1 MKNLTQYKL
10 DAHLL
15 SGGVRRMARVA
26 TTITLIVI
34 GSGCAASPDAVVQRT
49 GTQDGISE
57 TSYSGT
63 GKRAEDGLPL
73 SQAVVSTPANNAQ
86 TVVEKSGL
94 QSEARGAIAAQRS
107 EGETSGNIAV
117 TVTGNAQADGNPA
130 ATANTQLQRVEKLI
144 EESSA
149 AQQVAGSEVQAAHAK
164 REEARQLYSQAQRA
178 GESGDTEKMD
188 QLLKDA
194 TNTMFDAVRLAGRK
208 DVVAIND
215 EQRFRQ
221 RLESV
226 KVLLEAHSRISGE
239 KDSAVEGKAL
249 VKKLQPDLD
258 GAERLA
264 EQGDFS
270 QALVLVDT
278 VYTQVKASVQGLRE
292 GDTLVRTLHFANKEE
307 EYHYEVDRNDT
318 HKMLVTMLLKEKL
331 ESKPDISKMV
341 DPYLQKA
348 DEVRSDA
355 EKLAGQ
361 GKYGEAIERLEESTK
376 HLVRAIRGAGV
387 YIPG

>member
-1 MKNLTQYKL
+1 MKNLKQYQL
-10 DAHLL
+10 DTDFL
-15 SGGVRRMARVA
+15 SGRVRRMARVA
-26 TTITLIVI
+26 TTITLIVM
-34 GSGCAASPDAVVQRT
+34 GFGCAVSPDAVVQRT
-49 GTQDGISE
+49 EAQARGAQ

-63 GKRAEDGLPL
+63 EKVVEDKLPL
-73 SQAVVSTPANNAQ
+73 SQAVASTSVNNTK
-86 TVVEKSGL
+86 TVIEKSGL
-94 QSEARGAIAAQRS
+94 DSEARGAVTAQRS
-107 EGETSGNIAV
+107 EGETSGNM
-117 TVTGNAQADGNPA
+117 TVRETGNAQAGGKPA

-164 REEARQLYSQAQRA
+164 REEARQFYRQAQQA
-178 GESGDTEKMD
+178 GELGDTEKMN

-194 TNTMFDAVRLAGRK
+194 TSTMFDAVRLAGRK

-221 RLESV
+221 RLDSV

-239 KDSAVEGKAL
+239 KDSGVEGKAL

-258 GAERLA
+258 RAEQLA
-264 EQGDFS
+264 EQGDLS
-270 QALVLVDT
+270 QALALVNAI
-278 VYTQVKASVQGLRE
+278 YNQVRASVQGLRE

-318 HKMLVTMLLKEKL
+318 HKMLVTMLLQEKL
-331 ESKPDISKMV
+331 ESKPDLSKMV

-348 DEVRSDA
+348 DAVRSEA